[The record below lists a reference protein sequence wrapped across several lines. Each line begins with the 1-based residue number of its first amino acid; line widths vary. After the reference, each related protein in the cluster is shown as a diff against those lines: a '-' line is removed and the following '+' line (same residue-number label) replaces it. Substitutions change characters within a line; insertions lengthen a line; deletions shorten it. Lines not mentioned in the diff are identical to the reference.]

1 MKLNIINFATLL
13 FSSLLFSFNAQAQCP
28 IVNNSFKAG
37 EELTYDLYFK
47 YGLINSKAGESTI
60 SVQNTTYKGGFVY
73 KMTTIAISSGF
84 ASKMFSLNDTI
95 TSYMSYDIVPLYFD
109 KKAHEGGDFTD
120 ETLTYSYADDKVTAV
135 ANRVKNGDHKFNE
148 RLESK
153 KCLYDMQSVVFYA
166 RTLDFANMKD
176 GDVAQINFVSGKKM
190 RAMDIKLDG
199 TVNMKA
205 NNKKKYYCYKLIL
218 NINDPAFD
226 DKSEAM
232 TVYLSKDENRIPIR
246 IDSQL
251 KVGST
256 RAILRNASGLKHV
269 Y

>member
-1 MKLNIINFATLL
+1 MKQKIFKFTVLLCILL
-13 FSSLLFSFNAQAQCP
+13 FSIDVSAQCP

-37 EELTYDLYFK
+37 ENLTYDLYFK
-47 YGLINSKAGESTI
+47 YGLINTKAGESTI
-60 SVQNTTYKGGFVY
+60 TIQDSKYKGDKSY
-73 KMTTIAISSGF
+73 KMTMIAISSGF

-95 TSYMSYDIVPLYFD
+95 TSYMSYDIVPLFFE

-120 ETLTYSYADDKVTAV
+120 ETLTYSYSDGKVTAV

-148 RLESK
+148 KLTST
-153 KCLYDMQSVVFYA
+153 KCIYDMLSVLFYA
-166 RTLDFANMKD
+166 RTLDFGKMKT
-176 GDVAQINFVSGKKM
+176 GDIASINFISGKKM

-199 TVNMKA
+199 EVTIKA
-205 NNKKKYYCYKLIL
+205 SNKKKYKCHKLVL
-218 NINDPAFD
+218 NINDPAFE

-256 RAILRNASGLKHV
+256 RVILKNDIGLKH
-269 Y
+269 